1 MGNCHTGRLRQVMP
15 LLGHTLADKFPLQRA
30 SSPNY
35 GPVNVP
41 GYERII
47 SVITKTMKM
56 GLVKH
61 RAV

>member
-1 MGNCHTGRLRQVMP
+1 MP
-15 LLGHTLADKFPLQRA
+15 LLGHSLANKFPLQRA
-30 SSPNY
+30 SSSNY

-47 SVITKTMKM
+47 TVIIKTMKM